1 MFSGIVQT
9 TSKKIT
15 FEVKDY
21 GYKLS
26 ILVSE
31 TFTKKIKKGDSVS
44 VNGVCLTVVDFKKNL
59 LIFDVIHE
67 SIKLTNLLESYETR
81 PFNLE
86 RSLKVGDEVGGHF
99 VSGHVHD
106 VAEVIS
112 FKNDKEKILKVK
124 IPKSIKDYIFKKGYI
139 AINGISLTVV
149 EVKANFFTM
158 SIIPETYSSTNLI
171 YVKKKDFVN
180 VEADQ
185 QTISIVETVKKL
197 T

>member
-112 FKNDKEKILKVK
+112 FKNDKERILKVK

-149 EVKANFFTM
+149 EVKANFFTV

-171 YVKKKDFVN
+171 YLKKKDFVN

>member
-9 TSKKIT
+9 TSKKFT

-59 LIFDVIHE
+59 LIFDVVHE
-67 SIKLTNLLESYETR
+67 SIKLTNLLESYESR

-171 YVKKKDFVN
+171 YLKKKDFVN

>member
-9 TSKKIT
+9 TSKKFT

-59 LIFDVIHE
+59 LIFDVVHE
-67 SIKLTNLLESYETR
+67 SIKLTNLLESNESR

-112 FKNDKEKILKVK
+112 FKNDKERILKVK

-171 YVKKKDFVN
+171 YLKKKDFVN

>member
-67 SIKLTNLLESYETR
+67 SIKLTNLLESYESR

>member
-15 FEVKDY
+15 FEAKDY

-59 LIFDVIHE
+59 LIFDVVHE
-67 SIKLTNLLESYETR
+67 SIKLTNLLESYESR

-112 FKNDKEKILKVK
+112 FKNDKERILKVK

-149 EVKANFFTM
+149 EVK
-158 SIIPETYSSTNLI
+158 
-171 YVKKKDFVN
+171 
-180 VEADQ
+180 
-185 QTISIVETVKKL
+185 QTFSLCRLFQKL
-197 T
+197 TLQRT

>member
-15 FEVKDY
+15 FEAKDY

-67 SIKLTNLLESYETR
+67 SIKLTNLLESYETI

-112 FKNDKEKILKVK
+112 FKNDKERILKVK
-124 IPKSIKDYIFKKGYI
+124 IPKSINDYIFKKGYI

-171 YVKKKDFVN
+171 YLKKKDFVN

>member
-15 FEVKDY
+15 FDVKDY
-21 GYKLS
+21 GYRLS

-171 YVKKKDFVN
+171 YLKKKDFVN

>member
-59 LIFDVIHE
+59 LIFDVVHE
-67 SIKLTNLLESYETR
+67 SIKLTNLLESYESR

-112 FKNDKEKILKVK
+112 FKNDKERILKVK
-124 IPKSIKDYIFKKGYI
+124 IPKSIKDYIFRKGYI

-171 YVKKKDFVN
+171 YLKKKDFVN

>member
-59 LIFDVIHE
+59 LIFDVVHE
-67 SIKLTNLLESYETR
+67 SIKLTNLLESNESR

-112 FKNDKEKILKVK
+112 FKNDKERILKVK

-171 YVKKKDFVN
+171 YLKKKDFVN

>member
-67 SIKLTNLLESYETR
+67 SIKLTNLLESYESR

-112 FKNDKEKILKVK
+112 FKNDKERILKVK
-124 IPKSIKDYIFKKGYI
+124 IPKSINDYVFKKGYI

-171 YVKKKDFVN
+171 YLKKKDFVN

>member
-67 SIKLTNLLESYETR
+67 SIKLTNLLESYESR

-86 RSLKVGDEVGGHF
+86 RSQKVGDEVGGHF

-171 YVKKKDFVN
+171 YLKKKNFVN

>member
-31 TFTKKIKKGDSVS
+31 NFTKKIKKGDSVS

-67 SIKLTNLLESYETR
+67 SIKLTNLLESYESI

-171 YVKKKDFVN
+171 YLKKKNFVN

>member
-67 SIKLTNLLESYETR
+67 SIKLTNLLESYESR

-106 VAEVIS
+106 VAKVIS

-149 EVKANFFTM
+149 EVKTNFFTM

-171 YVKKKDFVN
+171 YLKKKDFVN

>member
-31 TFTKKIKKGDSVS
+31 NFTKKIKKGDSVS

-67 SIKLTNLLESYETR
+67 SIKLTNLLESYESR

-139 AINGISLTVV
+139 AINGISLTIV
-149 EVKANFFTM
+149 EVKTNFFTM

-171 YVKKKDFVN
+171 YLKKKNFVN

>member
-59 LIFDVIHE
+59 LIFDVVHE
-67 SIKLTNLLESYETR
+67 SIKLSNLLESYESR

-171 YVKKKDFVN
+171 YLKKKDFVN

>member
-31 TFTKKIKKGDSVS
+31 NFTKKIKKGDSVS

-67 SIKLTNLLESYETR
+67 SIKLTNLLESYESR

-149 EVKANFFTM
+149 EVKTNFFTM

>member
-31 TFTKKIKKGDSVS
+31 NFTKKIKKGDSVS

-59 LIFDVIHE
+59 LIFDVVHE
-67 SIKLTNLLESYETR
+67 SIKLTNLLESYESR

-149 EVKANFFTM
+149 EVKTNFFTM

-171 YVKKKDFVN
+171 YLKKKDFVN

>member
-67 SIKLTNLLESYETR
+67 SIKLTNLLESYESI

-171 YVKKKDFVN
+171 YLKKKNFVN

>member
-106 VAEVIS
+106 VAKVIS

-124 IPKSIKDYIFKKGYI
+124 IPKSINDYIFKKGYI

-171 YVKKKDFVN
+171 YLKKKDFVN

>member
-15 FEVKDY
+15 FEAKDY

-149 EVKANFFTM
+149 EVKTNFFTM

-171 YVKKKDFVN
+171 YLKKKDFVN

>member
-112 FKNDKEKILKVK
+112 FKNDKERILKVK
-124 IPKSIKDYIFKKGYI
+124 IPKSINDYVFKKGYI

-171 YVKKKDFVN
+171 YLKKKDFVN

>member
-59 LIFDVIHE
+59 LIFDVVHE
-67 SIKLTNLLESYETR
+67 SIKLSNLLESYESR

-149 EVKANFFTM
+149 EVKENFFTM

-171 YVKKKDFVN
+171 YLKKKDFVN

>member
-31 TFTKKIKKGDSVS
+31 NFTKKIKKGDSVS

-67 SIKLTNLLESYETR
+67 SIKLTNLLESYESR

-149 EVKANFFTM
+149 EVKTNFFTM

-171 YVKKKDFVN
+171 YLKKKNFVN

>member
-59 LIFDVIHE
+59 LIFDVVHE
-67 SIKLTNLLESYETR
+67 SIKLTNLLESYESR

-112 FKNDKEKILKVK
+112 FKNDKERILKVK
-124 IPKSIKDYIFKKGYI
+124 IPKSINDYIFKKGYI

-149 EVKANFFTM
+149 EVKTNFFTM

-171 YVKKKDFVN
+171 YLKKKDFVN

>member
-59 LIFDVIHE
+59 LIFDVVHE
-67 SIKLTNLLESYETR
+67 SIKLTNLLESYESR

-106 VAEVIS
+106 IAEVIS

-171 YVKKKDFVN
+171 YLKKKDFVN

>member
-67 SIKLTNLLESYETR
+67 SIKLTNLLESYESR

-112 FKNDKEKILKVK
+112 FKNDKERILKVK
-124 IPKSIKDYIFKKGYI
+124 IPKSINDYIFKKGYI

-171 YVKKKDFVN
+171 YLKKKDFVN

>member
-44 VNGVCLTVVDFKKNL
+44 VNGVCLTVVDFRKNL
-59 LIFDVIHE
+59 LIFDVVHE

-106 VAEVIS
+106 VAKVIS

-171 YVKKKDFVN
+171 YLKKKDFVN

>member
-67 SIKLTNLLESYETR
+67 SIKLTNLLESYESR

-171 YVKKKDFVN
+171 YLKKKNFVN

>member
-59 LIFDVIHE
+59 LIFDVVHE
-67 SIKLTNLLESYETR
+67 SIKLTNLLESYESR

-171 YVKKKDFVN
+171 YLKKKDFVN

>member
-15 FEVKDY
+15 FEAKDY

-112 FKNDKEKILKVK
+112 FKNDKERILKVK
-124 IPKSIKDYIFKKGYI
+124 IPKSINEYIFKKGYI

-171 YVKKKDFVN
+171 YLKKKDFVN

>member
-31 TFTKKIKKGDSVS
+31 NFTKKIKKGDSVS

-59 LIFDVIHE
+59 LIFDVVHE
-67 SIKLTNLLESYETR
+67 SIKLTNLLESYESR

-149 EVKANFFTM
+149 EVKTNFFTM

-171 YVKKKDFVN
+171 YLNKKDFVN

>member
-31 TFTKKIKKGDSVS
+31 NFTKKIKKGDSVS
-44 VNGVCLTVVDFKKNL
+44 VNGVYLTVVDFKKNL

-67 SIKLTNLLESYETR
+67 SIKLTNLLESYESI

-124 IPKSIKDYIFKKGYI
+124 IPKSIKDYIFKKGYV

-171 YVKKKDFVN
+171 YLKKKNFVN

-185 QTISIVETVKKL
+185 QTISIVENVKKL

>member
-112 FKNDKEKILKVK
+112 FKNDKERILKVK
-124 IPKSIKDYIFKKGYI
+124 IPKSINDYIFKKGYI

-171 YVKKKDFVN
+171 YLKKKDFVN

>member
-67 SIKLTNLLESYETR
+67 SIKLTNLLESYESI

-112 FKNDKEKILKVK
+112 FKNDKERILKVK

-149 EVKANFFTM
+149 EVKTNFFTM